1 MSAQTDRIAQLSA
14 EVDTLKTT
22 LGSQQAGHSGG
33 PAETEKDERIRVL
46 ERELEKLR
54 S

>member
-1 MSAQTDRIAQLSA
+1 MSAQTDRIALLSA
-14 EVDTLKTT
+14 EVDTLKSTIS
-22 LGSQQAGHSGG
+22 GHQASNNGQT
-33 PAETEKDERIRVL
+33 ETEKDERIREL